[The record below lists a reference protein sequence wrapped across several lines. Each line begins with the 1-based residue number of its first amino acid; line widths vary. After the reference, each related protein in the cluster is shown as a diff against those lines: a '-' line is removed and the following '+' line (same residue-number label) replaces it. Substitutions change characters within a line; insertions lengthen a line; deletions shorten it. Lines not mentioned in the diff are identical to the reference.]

1 MEKEIRVKIPG
12 GFIVAGRNNDPDY
25 DGVFVVFESDEG
37 DILDLALVECKA
49 EYEKK
54 KIDVYTYADVYD
66 EDFTDKFTLNVADI
80 LTALA
85 GEEERE

>member
-12 GFIVAGRNNDPDY
+12 GYIVTGRNPDPDY
-25 DGVFVVFESDEG
+25 DGVYVVFESDEG

-49 EYEKK
+49 ECERK
-54 KIDVYTYADVYD
+54 KIDVYTYEDVNN
-66 EDFTDKFTLNVADI
+66 EDYTRKFTLNVCDI

-85 GEEERE
+85 GEGEEA